1 MCAII
6 HLLVNMKVQKYFA
19 YFDPFSGEV
28 ESIHAFF
35 LAAAT
40 VYMMGNLIA

>member
-19 YFDPFSGEV
+19 YFDPLNGEV
-28 ESIHAFF
+28 ESIHTFF

-40 VYMMGNLIA
+40 VHLMGNLIA